1 MTFLIILVVT
11 EVLCSFRLVIEEET
25 GKEKPESSRL
35 GLLLK
40 CIGFLIVA
48 LSYAEHNNTRP
59 LNRLGYRS
67 LTFV

>member
-1 MTFLIILVVT
+1 MTFLIILVVA
-11 EVLCSFRLVIEEET
+11 EVLCSFRLVIEEKM

-48 LSYAEHNNTRP
+48 LSYAKHNTTRS
-59 LNRLGYRS
+59 LKRLGYRR